1 MDNDGY
7 TSDRQAGFIAD
18 LASDSNGCE
27 QEAEQHNGYVKAFYE
42 AGADEMTSNQTT
54 LQKER
59 RSGLPKPTAIPKPIG
74 IPTGIISQP
83 TTGSMK
89 CTGYE
94 AQDSMQTIR
103 RGGTQT
109 PPTPGKPGNI
119 TGSTTPHERARSGST
134 TPHKIQAGQKVAIIR
149 TPSISPSYHHS
160 QELQVA
166 PPMPDVKHVRA
177 KIRSTENLSHHPGG
191 GKVQIFSQK
200 TTYGHVQA
208 KCQSMDNVGHT
219 PRNSQVQIQSKKMDF
234 SHVTAKCGSKDNLS
248 YKSGGGGSFQVVSH
262 KVNYK
267 DKAKS
272 KVGSL
277 ENTSHTPGGGNV
289 KIESQKLNFR
299 ERAQARTDHGADIVI
314 CLPAHSSTTTPR
326 RLSNA
331 STSGDGP
338 HLSTLAADV
347 SAALAQQGF

>member
-1 MDNDGY
+1 MMG
-7 TSDRQAGFIAD
+7 TMVMGR
-18 LASDSNGCE
+18 LASF
-27 QEAEQHNGYVKAFYE
+27 Q
-42 AGADEMTSNQTT
+42 T
-54 LQKER
+54 LQVTQMAVNKKLNSTMAMER
-59 RSGLPKPTAIPKPIG
+59 RSGLPKPTAIPKPFG
-74 IPTGIISQP
+74 IPTSIISQP

-89 CTGYE
+89 CIGYE
-94 AQDSMQTIR
+94 AQDGMQTQP
-103 RGGTQT
+103 RGGTPT
-109 PPTPGKPGNI
+109 PPTPGRPGSI
-119 TGSTTPHERARSGST
+119 TGPTTPHERARSGST
-134 TPHKIQAGQKVAIIR
+134 TPRRIQAGQKVAIIR
-149 TPSISPSYHHS
+149 TPSRSPSYHHS

-177 KIRSTENLSHHPGG
+177 KIRSTENLCHHPGG
-191 GKVQIFSQK
+191 GKIQIFSQK
-200 TTYGHVQA
+200 ATYGHVQA
-208 KCQSMDNVGHT
+208 KCCSLDNVGHT

-248 YKSGGGGSFQVVSH
+248 FKSGGGSFQVVSH
-262 KVNYK
+262 KINFK
-267 DKAKS
+267 DKAKA

-277 ENTSHTPGGGNV
+277 ENTSYTPGGGNV

-299 ERAQARTDHGADIVI
+299 EKAQARTDHGADIII

-331 STSGDGP
+331 SASGDGP